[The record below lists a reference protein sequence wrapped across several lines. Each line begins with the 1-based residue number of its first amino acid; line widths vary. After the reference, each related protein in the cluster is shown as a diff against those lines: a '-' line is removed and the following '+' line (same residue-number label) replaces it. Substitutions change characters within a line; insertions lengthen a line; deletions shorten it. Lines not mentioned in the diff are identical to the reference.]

1 MMKKYL
7 VLFLMVMLGANLFAQ
22 RDLML
27 SQQFFS
33 RLNINPAATGNT
45 DDVDL
50 FLIGRWQWMG
60 VSNSPKTGVMNIS
73 NYFESVRSGIGLSAS
88 YDDLGYAN
96 RTINMKA
103 AYAYHVNLN
112 ESMLMSFGL
121 SAGFLYHYF
130 DPKKNYWL
138 DPPELERETLNFGEC
153 TADFNPDMDFGVEL
167 AMPKLMFGASINH
180 LLYNEDKV
188 TTSVPGRQFNVYAR
202 ALLSPSETI
211 DFAPALVYVHRNS
224 MNRMELNMLLFYKRF
239 LWFGVTYR
247 PDLNGV
253 DLFSSHVVQF
263 CVGFEYQKFRVG
275 CAFDLGLGDVAK
287 SISSP
292 CSGEILLSWRIA
304 KTVKGSGV
312 RFLED

>member
-7 VLFLMVMLGANLFAQ
+7 VLLLMAMLGANAFAQ

-96 RTINMKA
+96 RTVNMKA

-167 AMPKLMFGASINH
+167 AMPKLMFGVSVNH

-188 TTSVPGRQFNVYAR
+188 TTSVPGRQFNVYTR

-253 DLFSSHVVQF
+253 DLFASHVVQF
-263 CVGFEYQKFRVG
+263 CVGFEYKKFRLG
-275 CAFDLGLGDVAK
+275 YSFDLGLGDVAK
-287 SISSP
+287 SVSSN
-292 CSGEILLSWRIA
+292 SSEILLSWRIA

-312 RFLED
+312 RFLEDY